1 MIFVGRFFSPSVLIN
16 RWPFRCDLDDE
27 IIHETPDMEQLTG
40 AITANEIDS
49 KPTESQKRN
58 ATNQSSEETQKKQ
71 KREEAVTHYNQPS
84 PDLFDSPS
92 QYVDDV
98 SIPLAQVSQKSDE
111 NHRTMV
117 DDDGQCDDDDA
128 MQNNI
133 QATPPNPF
141 TQSHDFNSEKINIE
155 QIIAAL
161 MSQTQ
166 QTPQVQ
172 QQPDPSF
179 EESGNDFPP
188 NSPENRSTDESIEE
202 LLLLFGRI
210 DKLFDEVK
218 ETS

>member
-1 MIFVGRFFSPSVLIN
+1 M
-16 RWPFRCDLDDE
+16 D
-27 IIHETPDMEQLTG
+27 QLTG

-49 KPTESQKRN
+49 KSTESQKRN
-58 ATNQSSEETQKKQ
+58 ATNQSPEETQKKQ
-71 KREEAVTHYNQPS
+71 KREEAVTRYNQPS
-84 PDLFDSPS
+84 PDLFESPS
-92 QYVDDV
+92 QWIENDNGMSVDDV
-98 SIPLAQVSQKSDE
+98 SIPQAQVSPKSDD
-111 NHRTMV
+111 NDQTMV
-117 DDDGQCDDDDA
+117 DDDGQCHDKDA
-128 MQNNI
+128 VQNSNLPLENPLVSSV

-141 TQSHDFNSEKINIE
+141 TQSHEFQSEKINIDE
-155 QIIAAL
+155 IIAAL

-166 QTPQVQ
+166 QTPQIQ

-179 EESGNDFPP
+179 EESGNDLPP